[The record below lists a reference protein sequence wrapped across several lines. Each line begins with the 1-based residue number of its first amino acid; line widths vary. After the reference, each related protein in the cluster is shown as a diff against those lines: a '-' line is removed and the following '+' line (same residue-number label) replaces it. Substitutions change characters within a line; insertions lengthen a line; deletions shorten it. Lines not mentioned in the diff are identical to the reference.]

1 MLKTEKVFKMMPWQQ
16 VLPDILQNL
25 INCRSSFGK
34 QLLKT
39 NLSKNPYIGLGC
51 GTSTKLKTRDG
62 TVVKMWSRYST
73 VSSIYA
79 FLCFA
84 VFAKNLKIQNGRH
97 FGSEIFFLKIG
108 MATLQIPGGPK
119 ILSKS
124 LYLARFSRYKHFC
137 VLQFL
142 RKTQKFKMAAI
153 LGETKIF

>member
-1 MLKTEKVFKMMPWQQ
+1 MRPWQQ

-84 VFAKNLKIQNGRH
+84 IFAKNSKWPPFWERN
-97 FGSEIFFLKIG
+97 FFLKIG
-108 MATLQIPGGPK
+108 MATLQIPCGPK

-142 RKTQKFKMAAI
+142 RKIQKFKMAAI